1 MRCHNKHP
9 LVPGRSNAGKVDTL
23 MRICDVCQVA
33 AALLKRH
40 PNATQRASLAHLMR
54 LYSVSIAPL

>member
-1 MRCHNKHP
+1 MRCHNKHL

-33 AALLKRH
+33 AALLKSH
-40 PNATQRASLAHLMR
+40 PNATQTR
-54 LYSVSIAPL
+54 LFSPSDAPL